1 MRQQEKKHDVI
12 LINHERSQVGYES
25 ARDQTVEL
33 QALMADLGGSVDTLL
48 ARLNIITHQAKPNT
62 VSLLAV
68 APSGNNLTVMGGA
81 QSYAE
86 ALRYAA
92 NLRSYD
98 LIEDART
105 VQIQGS
111 SGRKVDEESFAN
123 FQVKITL
130 PVEDEPEE

>member
-1 MRQQEKKHDVI
+1 
-12 LINHERSQVGYES
+12 
-25 ARDQTVEL
+25 
-33 QALMADLGGSVDTLL
+33 MADLEGSVNTLL
-48 ARLNIITHQAKPNT
+48 ARLDIVTNQARPDT
-62 VSLLAV
+62 VSLNAV
-68 APSGNNLTVMGGA
+68 APSGNDLTVIGGA

-86 ALRYAA
+86 ALRYAS

-98 LIEDART
+98 LFEDART

-111 SGRKVDEESFAN
+111 GGRETDAESFVS